1 MAAFSSILIGVG
13 VALSAAGTIT
23 GVIGARKQAKAMA
36 QAEQLRK
43 RQMELESQRSRRE
56 TVRKMVAARSVALS
70 NATSQGAQ
78 GGSGLQGGFAQ
89 IASQGT
95 SQLLAL
101 NQNTE
106 IGRGIFDANARAD
119 RAGGMVATGQGM
131 QSLGGMFMDNAN
143 IFGRIG

>member
-1 MAAFSSILIGVG
+1 MAAISSLLIGIG
-13 VALSAAGTIT
+13 AALSAVGTVV
-23 GVIGARKQAKAMA
+23 GVVGARKQAKASA
-36 QAEQLRK
+36 QAEELRK
-43 RQMELESQRSRRE
+43 RQMELEASRARRE
-56 TVRKMVAARSVALS
+56 TIRKMVAARSVALN

-89 IASQGT
+89 IT
-95 SQLLAL
+95 SQASSQQLAL

-106 IGRGIFDANARAD
+106 VGRGIFDANARAD

-131 QSLGGMFMDNAN
+131 QSLGGMFLDNAN